1 MEIEKI
7 IQSTI
12 DELEFTLKLQLE
24 YKSQGQSSW
33 DLESRTKV
41 LWQKLD
47 ELREIAKTTDK
58 IEQTKLVVQS

>member
-1 MEIEKI
+1 MEVEKI

-12 DELEFTLKLQLE
+12 DELEFTLKFQLE
-24 YKSQGQSSW
+24 FKTQGQSSW

-47 ELREIAKTTDK
+47 ELREMAKTTNEK
-58 IEQTKLVVQS
+58 EQTKLVVQS